1 MGLDRRRAAMNRV
14 VSVLL
19 LALGATACGSSSPT
33 AGPARSVSPSG
44 VSALTVTQVAVP
56 PLPVPD
62 YKTEGTF
69 PRVVGTGVSLA
80 AVNTGLSNALQR
92 DQQRYAPLA
101 RQDEVTNSDSLDP
114 SDPGVYGM
122 YPTPSLMSA
131 SSVVVSALIPDTEL
145 FPGGTD
151 SNGWLAVTLQVPSG
165 VPVTLTGLFEDP
177 TRGLTVLAAATKTQV
192 LAANSCVRNAL
203 QDPVNGAAFATGF
216 DPSVTNYADFALTPN
231 GLAVGFSDDGQ
242 IANPVCGSP
251 DAVVPYA
258 TLEPYLN
265 TLCKKL
271 VAGVRA
277 PQS

>member
-1 MGLDRRRAAMNRV
+1 MSGVA
-14 VSVLL
+14 SVLL
-19 LALGATACGSSSPT
+19 LALGATACGSSTPT
-33 AGPARSVSPSG
+33 TGPAQPVLPSG
-44 VSALTVTQVAVP
+44 VSALTVAEVAVP

-69 PRVVGTGVSLA
+69 PQVAGTGVSLA

-101 RQDEVTNSDSLDP
+101 RQDEVANTDSLDP

-151 SNGWLAVTLQVPSG
+151 SNGWLAITLQVPSG
-165 VPVTLTGLFEDP
+165 IPVTLTDLFENP
-177 TRGLTVLAAATKTQV
+177 TRGLTVLAAATKTQI

-216 DPSVTNYADFALTPN
+216 DPSVTNYADFALTPS

-242 IANPVCGSP
+242 IANPGCGSP

-265 TLCKKL
+265 TLGKTL